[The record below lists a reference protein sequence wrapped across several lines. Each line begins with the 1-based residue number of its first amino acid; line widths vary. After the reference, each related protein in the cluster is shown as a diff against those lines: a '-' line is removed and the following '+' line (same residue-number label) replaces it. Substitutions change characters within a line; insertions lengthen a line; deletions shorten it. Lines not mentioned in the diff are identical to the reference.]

1 MPVNRIRHVVGGPF
15 AVRDRALC
23 ASLDGA
29 GREEVTRMNA
39 STNTLRRTR
48 IASVLLSV
56 ALLAVAAPTLVAGN
70 PATTSACQAG
80 GQCGG

>member
-1 MPVNRIRHVVGGPF
+1 MPVNRIRRAVGGPF
-15 AVRDRALC
+15 AVRDRGLR

-56 ALLAVAAPTLVAGN
+56 ALLAVAVPTLVAGN
-70 PATTSACQAG
+70 PATTSACQSG

>member
-1 MPVNRIRHVVGGPF
+1 MPANRIRRAVGGPF

-48 IASVLLSV
+48 LASVLLSV
-56 ALLAVAAPTLVAGN
+56 ALLAVAVPTLAQN
-70 PATTSACQAG
+70 PEGQSACQSTS
-80 GQCGG
+80 CGG

>member
-1 MPVNRIRHVVGGPF
+1 MPVNRIRRAVGGPF

-39 STNTLRRTR
+39 STNKLRRTR
-48 IASVLLSV
+48 LASVLLSL
-56 ALLAVAAPTLVAGN
+56 ALLAVAAPTLAQN
-70 PATTSACQAG
+70 PQGQSACQSG
-80 GQCGG
+80 TCGG